1 MNKWMAKGLLLLSL
15 SLALTACGAGGGK
28 TQEGADA
35 KSGSAAETTA
45 LASNTENKDK
55 EAAPSGETRTI
66 TYLDQT
72 YTVPAKKDLRI
83 VISGSMES
91 MEDAVVLDAK
101 PVGAISVS
109 GQFPDLFKKA
119 TTEAVSVGEKMEP
132 DYEGIL
138 KLKPD
143 IILASTKFK
152 PEAIEKFKKITTT
165 VPVSHV
171 STNWE
176 ANLKLL
182 AELTGK
188 EKEAEEALNKYKAD
202 LDAAKAKLGDKLK
215 DKKVL
220 AVRVRKGDLAI
231 YPEGVFFNA
240 SLYKDLGFTAPAEV
254 KAAKAQELI
263 SLEKFSEINPD
274 YLFVQFSPD
283 ENKDTPKALEE
294 LENNPI
300 WKSINAVKN
309 GKVFVNVVDPLAQG
323 GTALSKFLF
332 LEAAVDKLS
341 Q

>member
-15 SLALTACGAGGGK
+15 SLALTACGAGGAK
-28 TQEGADA
+28 EGADA
-35 KSGSAAETTA
+35 KNGSGTETTA
-45 LASNTENKDK
+45 PAASNTDNKDK
-55 EAAPSGETRTI
+55 ELAPSGETKTI

-72 YTVPAKKDLRI
+72 YTIPAKKELRI

-143 IILASTKFK
+143 VILASTKFK
-152 PEAIEKFKKITTT
+152 PEAIENFKKITTT
-165 VPVSHV
+165 IPVSHV

-202 LDAAKAKLGDKLK
+202 LDATKAKFGDKLK

-240 SLYKDLGFTAPAEV
+240 SLYNDLGLTAPAEV

-283 ENKDTPKALEE
+283 ENKNTPKALED

>member
-15 SLALTACGAGGGK
+15 SLALTACGAGSGK
-28 TQEGADA
+28 TQEGADT

-45 LASNTENKDK
+45 PAANTDNKDK

-66 TYLDQT
+66 AYLDQT

-91 MEDAVVLDAK
+91 MEDAVVLGVK
-101 PVGAISVS
+101 PVGAISVR
-109 GQFPDLFKKA
+109 GKFPDLFKEI
-119 TTEAVSVGEKMEP
+119 TGDAVSVGEKIEP

-143 IILASTKFK
+143 VILASTKFK
-152 PEAIEKFKKITTT
+152 PEALEQFKKITTT
-165 VPVSHV
+165 IPVSHI

-188 EKEAEEALNKYKAD
+188 EKEADEALNKYKAD

-220 AVRVRKGDLAI
+220 AVRVREGDLAI

-240 SLYKDLGFTAPAEV
+240 SLYHDLGLTAPAEV

-283 ENKDTPKALEE
+283 ENKDTPKALED

-300 WKSINAVKN
+300 WKSVNAVKN

-323 GTALSKFLF
+323 GTALSKFKF
-332 LEAAVDKLS
+332 LEGAADKLA

>member
-15 SLALTACGAGGGK
+15 SLALTACGAGGAK
-28 TQEGADA
+28 EGADA
-35 KSGSAAETTA
+35 KNGSGTETTTPA
-45 LASNTENKDK
+45 ASNTDNKDK
-55 EAAPSGETRTI
+55 ESAPSGETKTI

-72 YTVPAKKDLRI
+72 YTIPAKKELRI

-143 IILASTKFK
+143 VILASTKFK
-152 PEAIEKFKKITTT
+152 PEAIENFKKITTT
-165 VPVSHV
+165 ILVSHV

-202 LDAAKAKLGDKLK
+202 LDATKAKFGDKLK

-240 SLYKDLGFTAPAEV
+240 SLYNDLGLTAPAEV

-283 ENKDTPKALEE
+283 ENKNTPKALED

-300 WKSINAVKN
+300 WKSVNAVKN